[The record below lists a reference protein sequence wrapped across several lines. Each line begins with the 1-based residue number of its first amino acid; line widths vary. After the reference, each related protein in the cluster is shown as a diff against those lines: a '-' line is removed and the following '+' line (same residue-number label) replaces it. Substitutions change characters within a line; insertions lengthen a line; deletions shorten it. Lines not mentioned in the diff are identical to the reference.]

1 MRSSL
6 FCAIMVYCL
15 SSTLGS
21 MTGFSPVHKS
31 FAREVTGRSMYL
43 LHHYHHKHDQVTPSL
58 FHTHGTTAP
67 DAQIAMT
74 DAGGGTYQVGD
85 NVTYS
90 LDITISADGGEVP
103 DQTPLTVTDQIPA
116 GFENLTASGTDTD
129 WNLSLD
135 TTTSPA
141 TLTATYTGATPIPP
155 GTMLSSII
163 LAGTLTNQAAAS
175 LTNTATLA
183 LAGDSNSTN
192 DTASVVIQVTPSSTP
207 TPEPTL
213 TSSPTPEASPTPTA
227 GPDLAVSLGNDTTR
241 CSNIGDQ
248 ITYTATVTN
257 AMNADVV
264 GTGQPITL
272 TISLPDGL
280 SGVTPDGGTDWQT
293 TTNGTTVLASYS
305 GSYPIAAGASP
316 APVTITATMQT
327 PSNMSP
333 VSSATVTTPQ
343 DTNNSNDIGNDTLT
357 ICAPNL
363 AMSTIHLDTGTSQ
376 VGQTVTYTLSVSD
389 GMAGGPVIAGQ
400 PITVTDAVPLSIN
413 QVTSTGT
420 GWQFT
425 TNPTLTAT
433 MITAT
438 YTGDYP
444 ILTGDSLPDIT
455 LNGVLTGAAVPTV
468 TNSAKVSTPLDTDP
482 SDNVSSDTLNVA
494 PAPDLIAGL
503 QHAGNTC
510 IPVRQDVIWT
520 LSVTNGKSAGPVLNG
535 PITLTDTLPAGI
547 SNIRIN
553 GSDWSIKRNGSVM
566 TAIYAGSYPI
576 DPDGNLASIIV
587 KGSVIAAGG
596 TVLLN
601 TATVSTPGDSNAGND
616 TTSDSVAVCS
626 PPVIAADLSIH
637 LTHARTACTNIGD
650 PITYTVVVTNGK
662 AGSVVAGQPIT
673 VTVTL
678 PNGLSNI
685 AATGGT
691 TWQLTTNGSMIT
703 ANYSGN
709 YLMKPGATLSPIMI
723 NATMQM
729 PVSSS
734 PIGSAT
740 VKTLRDSNLA
750 NNTAQDV
757 LTICPPKLVV
767 SKTRHVGGPLH
778 VGQTVTY
785 TIAVSNKPGAGPVVA
800 GQSIKV
806 IYTIAHSLKQ
816 IKATGVNWQFT
827 ITSSEVIATYAGQY
841 PVIAGVHLPDIIIG
855 GVMTTTTLPTIS
867 GSVAVKVV
875 SGGGKVKKTALLTA
889 PI

>member
-1 MRSSL
+1 MRRRHTIIIRSSL
-6 FCAIMVYCL
+6 FCAIMMYCL
-15 SSTLGS
+15 SSTLGGTS
-21 MTGFSPVHKS
+21 GFSPVHKS
-31 FAREVTGRSMYL
+31 FAREATKGSMHL
-43 LHHYHHKHDQVTPSL
+43 LPHYRYKHDQVSHSL
-58 FHTHGTTAP
+58 LHAHATTAP

-103 DQTPLTVTDQIPA
+103 DQTPLTVTDQVPV
-116 GFENLTASGTDTD
+116 GFENLTAFGTDTN
-129 WNLSLD
+129 WNLALD

-141 TLTATYTGATPIPP
+141 TLTATYAGATPILP
-155 GTMLSSII
+155 GTMLSSIT
-163 LAGTLTNQAAAS
+163 LAGTLTDQAAAS

-183 LAGDSNSTN
+183 LAGDSNSAN
-192 DTASVVIQVTPSSTP
+192 DTASAVIQVAPSSTP

-213 TSSPTPEASPTPTA
+213 TPSPTPVS
-227 GPDLAVSLGNDTTR
+227 GPDLTVSLGDNTTG

-248 ITYTATVTN
+248 IIYTATVTN
-257 AMNADVV
+257 AADADVI

-280 SGVTPDGGTDWQT
+280 SDVTSDGGTDWQI
-293 TTNGTTVLASYS
+293 TTNGTTVIASYS

-333 VSSATVTTPQ
+333 VSTATVATPQ
-343 DTNNSNDIGNDTLT
+343 DTNSSNDIGSDTLT
-357 ICAPNL
+357 ICAPNM
-363 AMSTIHLDTGTSQ
+363 AMSTTHLDTGASQ
-376 VGQTVTYTLSVSD
+376 VGQSVTYTLSVSD

-400 PITVTDAVPLSIN
+400 PITVTDTVPLSIN
-413 QVTSTGT
+413 QVTPSGT

-455 LNGVLTGAAVPTV
+455 LSGVLTGAAVPTV
-468 TNSAKVSTPLDTDP
+468 TNSATVSTPLDSDP
-482 SDNVSSDTLNVA
+482 SDNISSDTLNVA
-494 PAPDLIAGL
+494 PAPDLAAGL

-510 IPVRQDVIWT
+510 IPAKQDVIWT
-520 LSVTNGKSAGPVLNG
+520 LSVNNGQNAGPVFNG

-553 GSDWSIKRNGSVM
+553 SSDWSIKRNGAVM

-576 DPDGNLASIIV
+576 DPGGSLASIIM
-587 KGSVIAAGG
+587 KGTIIAVGG
-596 TVLLN
+596 ATLLN
-601 TATVSTPGDSNAGND
+601 TATVSAPGDSNAGND

-626 PPVIAADLSIH
+626 PPVVAADLSIH
-637 LTHARTACTNIGD
+637 LTHAKTVCINIGD
-650 PITYTVVVTNGK
+650 PITYTVVVTNGR

-678 PNGLSNI
+678 PDGLSNI

-691 TWQLTTNGSMIT
+691 TWQLTANGSMIT
-703 ANYSGN
+703 ANYSGS
-709 YLMKPGATLSPIMI
+709 YPVKPGATLSPITI

-740 VKTLRDSNLA
+740 VRTLRDSNLA
-750 NNTAQDV
+750 NNTAKDV

-767 SKTRHVGGPLH
+767 SKIRHVGGPLH

-785 TIAVSNKPGAGPVVA
+785 TISVSNKPAAGPVVA

-806 IYTIAHSLKQ
+806 IYRIAHSLKQ

-827 ITSSEVIATYAGQY
+827 ITSSMVVATYGGQY
-841 PVIAGVHLPDIIIG
+841 PVIAGVHLPDITIS

-867 GSVAVKVV
+867 GSVAVRVL
-875 SGGGKVKKTALLTA
+875 SGDKNVKKTTS
-889 PI
+889 I